1 MNLKRRTFLKEMGLL
16 GLASGAAP
24 YLVKGV
30 EGKSSDLQLIAGP
43 YLQRQDT
50 STIKVGCIFSEPCF
64 AWLEVKDSNGSITD
78 PIYEVEDGMRQA
90 NTTRFQFNWTPLQAG
105 QMYRVV
111 AKEILQF
118 DPYKVV
124 YGKTWEGEWYTYSGF
139 VSMETPHRYLILN
152 DIHEQTE
159 SYRELMEIS
168 AIKDPQLVF
177 LNGDL
182 FHYVTTEKE
191 IVDKLLVPVTQTFAT
206 QVPFVLARGNHET
219 RGRWARNFKS
229 YFSFPQNK
237 FYQAFLQGDVFWI
250 ILDGGED
257 KPDDHEVYAGNVAY
271 DAYREE
277 QAVWLKEMVKH
288 PDCIGARHRIV
299 INHIPFFHSDD
310 WHGTLHNRACFHPI
324 LQEANIDAVIS
335 GHTHEYGFYPPD
347 SEHKYAVII
356 GGGPK
361 KGERAIVEVVSSKDE
376 LSISLRNDLGKVVY
390 SSEKIVRN

>member
-1 MNLKRRTFLKEMGLL
+1 MKLKRRSFIKNLGVMGLGGLVAPAVAQETQPADGL
-16 GLASGAAP
+16 GL
-24 YLVKGV
+24 K
-30 EGKSSDLQLIAGP
+30 AGP
-43 YLQRQDT
+43 YLQRMDAQNLM
-50 STIKVGCIFSEPCF
+50 VCVIFNQPCF
-64 AWLEVKDSNGSITD
+64 AWLEVKDDQGKLLD

-90 NTTRFQFNWTPLQAG
+90 NVTRFQFPLPIPKSSIS
-105 QMYRVV
+105 YRVV

-124 YGKTWEGEWYTYSGF
+124 YGQTWESEWHKYTS
-139 VSMETPHRYLILN
+139 VAPEEELHRFLILN
-152 DIHEQTE
+152 DIHEQPA
-159 SYRELMEIS
+159 SYRELLAIS
-168 AIKDPQLVF
+168 EVKDPQLIF

-182 FHYVTTEKE
+182 FHYVTTEQDMVE
-191 IVDKLLVPVTQTFAT
+191 KLLVPVSQTFAT
-206 QVPFVLARGNHET
+206 HTPFVMVRGNHET

-229 YFSFPQNK
+229 YFAFPQHK
-237 FYQAFLQGDVFWI
+237 FYQAFLQGGIFWV

-277 QAVWLKEMVKH
+277 QAFWLTDIVKQ
-288 PDCIGARHRIV
+288 PEFVQANHRIV

-324 LQEANIDAVIS
+324 LQQANIDAVIS

-347 SEHKYAVII
+347 SEHKYTVII

-361 KGERAIVEVVSSKDE
+361 KGERALVEVEALQDA
-376 LSISLRNDLGKVVY
+376 LKVVLRDDQGKILG
-390 SSEKIVRN
+390 SLEKSNRI